1 MQKSRIIGID
11 PASRDGDECAV
22 CVAERDDEGNTNI
35 IFAQRHLP
43 TYKELGLVPTRIPRT
58 RKKQNAQNSR
68 TQNTCLLL

>member
-43 TYKELGLVPTRIPRT
+43 TYTVKITEQKKET
-58 RKKQNAQNSR
+58 KCQE
-68 TQNTCLLL
+68 